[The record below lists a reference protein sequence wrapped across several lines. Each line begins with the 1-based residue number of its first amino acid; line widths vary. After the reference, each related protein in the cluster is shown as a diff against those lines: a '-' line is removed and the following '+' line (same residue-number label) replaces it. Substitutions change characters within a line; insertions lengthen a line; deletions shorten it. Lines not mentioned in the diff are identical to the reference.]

1 MESET
6 VVTGIASYESLV
18 DFNVF
23 HTHEDSDDELY
34 VPVKYDIADILEQHT
49 NGRNPLKF

>member
-1 MESET
+1 MENET

-23 HTHEDSDDELY
+23 HTHEDSDGELY

-49 NGRNPLKF
+49 KGRNPLKF